1 MRLRFSSHRSLTH
14 VTDQTNF
21 PFIQRYRERETSGS
35 GLLYSAT
42 KRRVAISPSWLHLE
56 LFRHS
61 TKSKIPYPAY
71 LSHLKPT
78 EGTYLPTYLYLNIK
92 PSWQYPT
99 TGKTITK
106 TMMTLSFRALNLTSS
121 LPPYTYHNI
130 KRIDRSIN
138 ATQQSE

>member
-1 MRLRFSSHRSLTH
+1 MLNLDEIALLVSSITH

-56 LFRHS
+56 LFRPS
-61 TKSKIPYPAY
+61 TNSKIPYPAY

-78 EGTYLPTYLYLNIK
+78 EGTYLPMLELN
-92 PSWQYPT
+92 PSWQYLT

-106 TMMTLSFRALNLTSS
+106 TMMALSLKALNPTSL

-130 KRIDRSIN
+130 KCIDRSIN